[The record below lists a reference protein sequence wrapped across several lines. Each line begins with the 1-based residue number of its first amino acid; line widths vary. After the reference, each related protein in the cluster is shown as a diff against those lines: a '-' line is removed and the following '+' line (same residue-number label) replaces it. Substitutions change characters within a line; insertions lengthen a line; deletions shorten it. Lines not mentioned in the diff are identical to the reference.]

1 MGLTMLEEGKEFLN
15 NIKDIIHEETQVH
28 KRSIDLT
35 LSKVYRIENRGNLD
49 FGGNEFKKS
58 ELKEITAEKKTE
70 DDKYGWWNLKQG
82 MYIVEFNEELMGKY
96 AILQSIPRL
105 LQTGCFLPMQIIEKN
120 NKIQSLLNVGP
131 QGVNIKENA
140 RIATVYQFK

>member
-1 MGLTMLEEGKEFLN
+1 MYSVKNKG
-15 NIKDIIHEETQVH
+15 
-28 KRSIDLT
+28 S
-35 LSKVYRIENRGNLD
+35 LD

-58 ELKEITAEKKTE
+58 ELKEIIAEKNSE

-82 MYIVEFNEELMGKY
+82 MYLVEFNEKLMEKY

-105 LQTGCFLPMQIIEKN
+105 LQTGCYLPMQIIEKN
-120 NKIQSLLNVGP
+120 NKIQSLLTVGL

-140 RIATVYQFK
+140 RIATVYQLK